1 MKGTMRLDKM
11 LGHSG
16 YGTRRE
22 IKELCRS
29 GVVRVA
35 DCVVKDSSAKID
47 PQQDVVTVRGERVLY
62 EEFSYVMLYKPAG
75 ILLSATTDR
84 MARTVL
90 DLLPQEFSGA
100 GLFPVGRLDKDT
112 TGLLLLTNN
121 GDWAHRITAP
131 KKHVNKVYKAT
142 VSGTIPADVDA
153 RFQSSLV
160 LDDGLVCLPAR
171 AVPSG
176 AQELTITVQEGKFH
190 QVKRMCA
197 AVGLTVEALERLSIG
212 ALVLDPSLTP
222 GQWRRLTER
231 EKEAVFIQPDP

>member
-75 ILLSATTDR
+75 ILSATTDR

-112 TGLLLLTNN
+112 TGLLLLTND

-131 KKHVNKVYKAT
+131 KKHVNKVYKALL
-142 VSGTIPADVDA
+142 TIPQSGGEF
-153 RFQSSLV
+153 RFRVV
-160 LDDGLVCLPAR
+160 LTMESGE
-171 AVPSG
+171 AV
-176 AQELTITVQEGKFH
+176 
-190 QVKRMCA
+190 
-197 AVGLTVEALERLSIG
+197 ERLS
-212 ALVLDPSLTP
+212 DPVT
-222 GQWRRLTER
+222 
-231 EKEAVFIQPDP
+231 FY